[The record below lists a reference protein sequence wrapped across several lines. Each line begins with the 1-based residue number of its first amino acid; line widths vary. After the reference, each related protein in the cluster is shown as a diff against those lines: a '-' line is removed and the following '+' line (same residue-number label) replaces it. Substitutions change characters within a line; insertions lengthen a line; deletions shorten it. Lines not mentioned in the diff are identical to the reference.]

1 MGEKVYSRYKGK
13 ILLDVVNKILNK
25 KSLLTMPSNV
35 LPLHLKQTFQP
46 IIWIFTEGE
55 GIESRLPFKIFSTL
69 FVSIFGRPSSRVET
83 PPILVT
89 CNPKTNSS
97 LPYKVAP
104 MLKWSKLSCEK
115 ESSSITWKARRARGE
130 LGAKDR
136 GSSSHRSTD
145 HGRSMKPFFIEI
157 PNFEIGQTNW
167 ADKFLGILGIFGGT
181 IITHFVRV
189 SPLSMFSII
198 QPLFLQ
204 KN

>member
-1 MGEKVYSRYKGK
+1 
-13 ILLDVVNKILNK
+13 
-25 KSLLTMPSNV
+25 MPSNV
-35 LPLHLKQTFQP
+35 LPLHLNQTFPP

-55 GIESRLPFKIFSTL
+55 GDGTESRLLFKVLSTL

-204 KN
+204 KPKPLYPHPKYLFGIEI